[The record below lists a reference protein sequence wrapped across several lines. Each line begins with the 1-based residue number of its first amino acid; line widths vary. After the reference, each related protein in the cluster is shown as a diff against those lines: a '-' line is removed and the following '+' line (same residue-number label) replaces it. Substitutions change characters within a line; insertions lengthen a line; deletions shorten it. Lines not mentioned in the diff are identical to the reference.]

1 MMTHPRLS
9 VDAMCSFR
17 WPFEREF
24 ALWKD
29 MGVRHAGLLMNKI
42 EHDAERYLDAMDE
55 ARIGI
60 STMITAGFDLT
71 NPATWEETRALQRRM
86 IDLVANHSGHSIYFT
101 TGRTVR
107 CDWNEDLALFE
118 EAVAP
123 TVAYGRKRDVLASF
137 EPSLR
142 TSASFCTTLRDAI
155 DVAERTGLKIVSDFG
170 NNWMERD
177 WAATVRRAMPHI
189 ALIQIGDIDIAG
201 RGGRS
206 HIGKGDLPVKRMID
220 DILRAGYDG
229 VFDLEVVPA
238 DYSAE
243 TDEAEL
249 REGISAASALLY
261 ELGV

>member
-1 MMTHPRLS
+1 MAHPRLS
-9 VDAMCSFR
+9 VDAMSSFR

-29 MGVRHAGLLMNKI
+29 MDVRHAGLLMNKI
-42 EHDAERYLDAMDE
+42 EADAERNLSALDDAG
-55 ARIGI
+55 IKI
-60 STMITAGFDLT
+60 STMITAGFNLAE
-71 NPATWEETRALQRRM
+71 PSTWDETRALQRRT
-86 IDLVANHSGHSIYFT
+86 IDMVADHSGHSIYFT

-107 CDWNEDLALFE
+107 CDWNEDLALFA

-123 TVAYGRKRDVLASF
+123 TVAYGSERDVLASF

-177 WAATVRRAMPHI
+177 LPATLRRAMPHI
-189 ALIQIGDIDIAG
+189 ALIQIGDIEISG

-206 HIGKGDLPVKRMID
+206 HIGKGDLPLKRMLD

-249 REGISAASALLY
+249 RAGISAASALLY
-261 ELGV
+261 DVGI

>member
-1 MMTHPRLS
+1 MTHPRLS

-24 ALWKD
+24 ALWND

-42 EHDAERYLDAMDE
+42 EGDAERNLTALDE
-55 ARIGI
+55 AGIGI
-60 STMITAGFDLT
+60 STMITGGFNLAD
-71 NPATWEETRALQRRM
+71 PDTWEATRLLQRRM
-86 IDLVANHSGHSIYFT
+86 IDLVAEHSGHSIYFT

-107 CDWNEDLALFE
+107 CDWNEDLALFA

-123 TVAYGRKRDVLASF
+123 TVAYGRERGVLASF

-155 DVAERTGLKIVSDFG
+155 DVAEETGLKIVSDFG

-177 WAATVRRAMPHI
+177 FAATLRRAMSHI
-189 ALIQIGDIDIAG
+189 ALIQIGDIEISG
-201 RGGRS
+201 RGGRL
-206 HIGKGDLPVKRMID
+206 HVGKGDLPLKRMLHD
-220 DILRAGYDG
+220 ALKSGYEG

-238 DYSAE
+238 DYTAD

-249 REGISAASALLY
+249 REGILAASALLY
-261 ELGV
+261 DLGI